1 MSSFTLTN
9 CRIFTG
15 DEILKDA
22 AVRVEE
28 GRIAAVGEMENFL
41 SDTQSVDLNGL
52 SVAPGFIDLQI
63 NGGGGRFFTQH
74 PDAESLSAMYRAN
87 LKYGTTH
94 FLPTLV
100 SSPYEKI
107 RQAIDGVERALAAKM
122 PGVLGLHIEGP
133 YFHPE
138 KRGAHKQEY
147 VRPPSNEELQGIVAL
162 GNQVVKLIT
171 LAPELCTDE
180 QLQLL
185 QDSGIVI
192 SAGHSNATYEQAQH
206 FFPLGVTKVT
216 HLYNAMSPFAHR
228 DPGLVGATFDS
239 PRWTSIIVDGFHCHY
254 ATVRVAKQLL
264 RDKLILITDA
274 VDNVESQADG
284 DRATRYGDFVSRYRY
299 EGGRFLTDD
308 GRLAGSCITMLDAV
322 RNCVQHVG
330 ISLEES
336 LRMAST
342 YPAKAI
348 RMNDELGKIK
358 PGYLAAMVV
367 FDENL
372 AVKGVVAEGKYTRFE

>member
-9 CRIFTG
+9 CRLFTG

-41 SDTQSVDLNGL
+41 SEPESVDLNGL

-107 RQAIDGVERALAAKM
+107 LQAIDGVERALATKL

-138 KRGAHKQEY
+138 RRGAHKQEY
-147 VRPPSNEELQGIVAL
+147 VRPPSNEELRGIAAL

-171 LAPELCTDE
+171 LAPELCTDD

-185 QDSGIVI
+185 QDSGIII

-274 VDNVESQADG
+274 VDNVESQSDG

-299 EGGRFLTDD
+299 EGGRFVTDD

-348 RMNDELGKIK
+348 RMGDELGKIK

-367 FDENL
+367 FDDSL
-372 AVKGVVAEGKYTRFE
+372 QVRGVVAEGKYSRFE